1 MLVSVHRRTLLRI
14 AKLLPRNRPGLP
26 HLPHPLPIEMARVA
40 QWFHAASDTTR
51 LAILEFLSQ
60 RERCVNELQ
69 QVLDAPQSTISFHL
83 KVLRQSGLVGARRE
97 GRWKY
102 YSLKGETLEYMIA
115 FTRIVSPGEH
125 AGTCPLSCCQ

>member
-1 MLVSVHRRTLLRI
+1 MRRRALLRVGNRF
-14 AKLLPRNRPGLP
+14 LRNPNGLPR
-26 HLPHPLPIEMARVA
+26 LPHPLPIDMARVA

-51 LAILEFLSQ
+51 LGMLEFLSQ
-60 RERCVNELQ
+60 RERCVSELQ
-69 QVLDAPQSTISFHL
+69 KILGVPQSSASFHL
-83 KVLRQSGLVGARRE
+83 KVLMESGLVRQRRE

-102 YSLKGETLEYMIA
+102 YSLRGETLEYMIA